1 VKLVLLADR
10 VGPVGGLARYAM
22 DLAAGLAEAGATV
35 EVDAPRAGW
44 ARPAGV
50 DCVVG
55 LVRSAHHDVYRA
67 GEGSHLGFMSRRYGW
82 SRSVRVLAPRHRQL
96 LRLDAQAVNKAR
108 IVVCN
113 SAFCAD
119 EMMKRLD
126 VPWRRIRI
134 VRTGVDLRRFTPDK
148 QRSRAALGLQPDQ
161 RVALFMARGFVR
173 KGLANAARAFAMVAG
188 PRDVFLVAG
197 EDALATLRLG
207 FVRRL
212 VGTRLRWVGRVEDAE
227 RLLQASDALLH
238 PTIYDPAAG
247 VVLEALACGTPP
259 ITTSQD
265 GSGEI
270 LPFQRL
276 LVADPRDLQGLATA
290 LEWAWR
296 EDRSDEL
303 RKVATAWPV
312 SRNVKGMMNVIEGL
326 NG

>member
-1 VKLVLLADR
+1 
-10 VGPVGGLARYAM
+10 
-22 DLAAGLAEAGATV
+22 
-35 EVDAPRAGW
+35 
-44 ARPAGV
+44 
-50 DCVVG
+50 
-55 LVRSAHHDVYRA
+55 
-67 GEGSHLGFMSRRYGW
+67 
-82 SRSVRVLAPRHRQL
+82 
-96 LRLDAQAVNKAR
+96 
-108 IVVCN
+108 
-113 SAFCAD
+113 
-119 EMMKRLD
+119 MMKRLD